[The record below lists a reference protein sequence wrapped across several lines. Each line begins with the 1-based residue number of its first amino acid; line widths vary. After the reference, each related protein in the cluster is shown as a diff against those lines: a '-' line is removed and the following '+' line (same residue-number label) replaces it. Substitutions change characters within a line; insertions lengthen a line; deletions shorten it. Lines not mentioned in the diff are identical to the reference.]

1 MGTETEEI
9 GSSIYV
15 VVGVVVVVAVVV
27 GAAAVV
33 VVTAALVVGVL
44 DVNVGDSVSKSRSCA
59 TSTGFVHKAV
69 GSSMFYMG
77 PIYVQDVTELIEEKG
92 LSKLLIEKTQRI
104 GKNTCL

>member
-15 VVGVVVVVAVVV
+15 VVGGVVVVA
-27 GAAAVV
+27 
-33 VVTAALVVGVL
+33 AALVVGVV

-69 GSSMFYMG
+69 GSSTFYMG
-77 PIYVQDVTELIEEKG
+77 PIYVQDVTELIEEKSI
-92 LSKLLIEKTQRI
+92 SKLLIEKTQRI
-104 GKNTCL
+104 GKNTRL